1 MDDFVLLS
9 GQRGPNLESAVEHF
23 SKFWRFCST
32 FEAARPKFRQAGRQK
47 RGISPVFCLLLDP
60 HALNFDQPVDKKE
73 AFLPFFVYFWYRAPR
88 FRRTA
93 EISPKQETLRRC
105 LMPVALHFEFP
116 SRKLSRFISS
126 VPQNFPSLHQKRCI
140 IDNKKSDPPLAVSDL
155 DASLRQYLI
164 FHADERVE
172 FQVAIVEPHAGEF
185 KRSTVVK
192 KENTFHDAGR
202 LCIFQTKKFLVTSC
216 GRLGKNGE
224 K

>member
-1 MDDFVLLS
+1 MLPDP
-9 GQRGPNLESAVEHF
+9 REPNLEVE
-23 SKFWRFCST
+23 
-32 FEAARPKFRQAGRQK
+32 
-47 RGISPVFCLLLDP
+47 
-60 HALNFDQPVDKKE
+60 VDKKE
-73 AFLPFFVYFWYRAPR
+73 SFTPFFVYFWCRAPR

-105 LMPVALHFEFP
+105 LMPVTLHFEFP
-116 SRKLSRFISS
+116 SRPLSRFVAVRASKDVRASS
-126 VPQNFPSLHQKRCI
+126 KALHYRQQ
-140 IDNKKSDPPLAVSDL
+140 KSDPPLAASDL

-164 FHADERVE
+164 FRADERVE
-172 FQVAIVEPHAGEF
+172 FQVAVVEPHAGEF
-185 KRSTVVK
+185 ERSTVVK

>member
-1 MDDFVLLS
+1 MALFFYQFTPLY
-9 GQRGPNLESAVEHF
+9 GHN
-23 SKFWRFCST
+23 
-32 FEAARPKFRQAGRQK
+32 
-47 RGISPVFCLLLDP
+47 LLLDP

-105 LMPVALHFEFP
+105 LMPVTLHFEFP
-116 SRKLSRFISS
+116 SRKLSRFVAVRASKDVRAS
-126 VPQNFPSLHQKRCI
+126 FKALHYRQQ
-140 IDNKKSDPPLAVSDL
+140 KSDPPLAVSDL
-155 DASLRQYLI
+155 DASLKQYLI

>member
-1 MDDFVLLS
+1 MSTWLSFFINLHHYTGITNIFSILGNFVLLLVP
-9 GQRGPNLESAVEHF
+9 RTP
-23 SKFWRFCST
+23 
-32 FEAARPKFRQAGRQK
+32 
-47 RGISPVFCLLLDP
+47 
-60 HALNFDQPVDKKE
+60 NFDKPVDKKE
-73 AFLPFFVYFWYRAPR
+73 AFTPFFVYFWCRAPR

-116 SRKLSRFISS
+116 SRPLSRFISS

-164 FHADERVE
+164 FYADERVE
-172 FQVAIVEPHAGEF
+172 FQVAVVEPHAGEF
-185 KRSTVVK
+185 ERSTVVK

-202 LCIFQTKKFLVTSC
+202 LCIFQTKKFLITGC